1 MTTLTD
7 TDFLYS
13 VNKTLQT
20 SPDSTQ
26 RDIAAKS
33 GMSLGMTNSVLK
45 RFARKGWIMVRKVN
59 PRTIRYVLTTDGMS
73 ALEERTKSY
82 MSRTFRN
89 IRECTERIE
98 RTVQAA
104 KADGCTAAVLYGESD
119 IAFIIEYACSKYGI
133 GCRYEKTVPAAIP
146 QTQHILLLAGEQ
158 AGSEE
163 AELLREAGAKAVWE
177 EEKDNG

>member
-45 RFARKGWIMVRKVN
+45 RFAKKGWIMAKKVN
-59 PRTIRYVLTTDGMS
+59 PRTIRYVLTAEGIK

-82 MSRTFRN
+82 MARTFRN
-89 IRECTERIE
+89 IRGCTDRIE
-98 RTVQAA
+98 RTVAAA
-104 KADGCTAAVLYGESD
+104 KANGCTGVVLYGESD
-119 IAFIIEYACSKYGI
+119 IAFLVEYACSKYGI
-133 GCRYEKTVPAAIP
+133 GCRNEKIVPAAIP
-146 QTQHILLLAGEQ
+146 QTEHILLLAGEQ
-158 AGSEE
+158 AGREE

-177 EEKDNG
+177 E